1 MSCKGIEYSEII
13 KYNKKESGIL
23 AQLNVS
29 GVIWGKVEK
38 SVYNTIEI
46 KGVFAVQSY
55 KGEKFISMKKI
66 KLKYIKSKKEK

>member
-1 MSCKGIEYSEII
+1 MAK
-13 KYNKKESGIL
+13 
-23 AQLNVS
+23 LNVL

-46 KGVFAVQSY
+46 KGVFAVQCH